1 MNVLTMA
8 SDTVHDNIQAI
19 KGELRAAMNGIA
31 SRAIRESGMGY
42 RLAFGTELP
51 RLREIAKG
59 FNPDRHLALAL
70 WQENI
75 RETKMLAIMLYP
87 QNEFD
92 ADMADIWMSD
102 LVPEQAEIA
111 QLLAMDLLAHLPSAA
126 DMAFRWMADEHQMQQ
141 LCGFLVV
148 TRLLM
153 QGAELSPD
161 AQVEFIDQAASA
173 LPTSYLPLRK
183 AVQNALLR
191 YAETST
197 EANIAVDKLLGSQ
210 C

>member
-1 MNVLTMA
+1 
-8 SDTVHDNIQAI
+8 
-19 KGELRAAMNGIA
+19 MNGIA

-42 RLAFGTELP
+42 RLAFGIELP

-59 FNPDRHLALAL
+59 FTPDRHLAMAL

-75 RETKMLAIMLYP
+75 RETKMLAIILFP
-87 QNEFD
+87 LSEFD
-92 ADMADIWMSD
+92 ADMADIWVTD

-111 QLLAMDLLAHLPSAA
+111 QLLAMDILSHLPSAA
-126 DMAFRWMADEHQMQQ
+126 DLAFRWMADERMMRQ
-141 LCGFLVV
+141 LCGFLVI

-161 AQVEFIDQAASA
+161 AQAEFLDQAASA
-173 LPTSYLPLRK
+173 LPATYLPLRK
-183 AVQNALLR
+183 AVQNALIR
-191 YAETST
+191 YAETSE
-197 EANIAVDKLLGSQ
+197 EAEAAVGKLLGAL